1 MRPFPLLAA
10 AFALA
15 ACATAEY
22 RDTSVPIEP
31 VARVDLDRYAGKW
44 YEIARFPNWFEEG
57 CAGVTAEYAIR
68 PDGRVDV
75 VNTCREGGLD
85 GPVEVATGIAR
96 ATDDTN
102 AKLAVKFVQ
111 WLPFEGDYWVLHL
124 DADYQTVAVGNP
136 GGTTGWI
143 LARTPEITPDQR
155 AGAIAALERNGYDTG
170 RMIQV
175 EQPSG

>member
-15 ACATAEY
+15 ACASAEY

-57 CAGVTAEYAIR
+57 CAGVTAEYSLR

-75 VNTCREGGLD
+75 RSASRLGRSDLGANRKR
-85 GPVEVATGIAR
+85 VER
-96 ATDDTN
+96 
-102 AKLAVKFVQ
+102 LR
-111 WLPFEGDYWVLHL
+111 
-124 DADYQTVAVGNP
+124 DALIKRGVVSSVDP
-136 GGTTGWI
+136 S
-143 LARTPEITPDQR
+143 PS
-155 AGAIAALERNGYDTG
+155 
-170 RMIQV
+170 V
-175 EQPSG
+175 EP